1 MKNLFKF
8 VVATILLSAC
18 GNHQVEQS
26 GSEEFHVINM
36 ESCLENEREMKL
48 SEIAESIE
56 YLELK
61 TPKEVVISYIR
72 NILPV
77 GDNWLISTVKGLYK
91 FTRTGEFIKQI
102 GRKGQG
108 PDEYVNILGVD
119 VDYERKEIVLADSQ
133 SLLFYDLDGNFLR
146 KTSLNGFLFN
156 IALSDSALWT
166 CNLGLSEERFMA
178 TALNREGDTLATLPN
193 PAYKQTRNT
202 DGFYLADLYDFRE
215 TSRFDGTLYFQTRT
229 SADTVYRVFGGHCS
243 PYLYFDMGKYRIPM
257 TYESWYSHKD
267 FDREGSK
274 YWRVSRMDEDDR
286 YYYLT
291 TMRQKKTNER
301 RGHPD
306 DVKYV
311 VYDKSAGKG
320 FMTTGEPNGQITD
333 DFLGG
338 PAFWP
343 RWTTDEYYIDAV
355 EWFDLSQEIEAGAY
369 QLDPVFKSQ
378 YERWGEDTNQLLI
391 LCKKR

>member
-1 MKNLFKF
+1 M
-8 VVATILLSAC
+8 
-18 GNHQVEQS
+18 
-26 GSEEFHVINM
+26 
-36 ESCLENEREMKL
+36 ENEREMKL

-202 DGFYLADLYDFRE
+202 DGFYLADLYDFRVRGAKRNVINE
-215 TSRFDGTLYFQTRT
+215 RLKIQKRWFEGQIVMT
-229 SADTVYRVFGGHCS
+229 
-243 PYLYFDMGKYRIPM
+243 GKDR
-257 TYESWYSHKD
+257 
-267 FDREGSK
+267 REGETKCGSHFNLVEI
-274 YWRVSRMDEDDR
+274 RF
-286 YYYLT
+286 
-291 TMRQKKTNER
+291 NFER
-301 RGHPD
+301 R
-306 DVKYV
+306 
-311 VYDKSAGKG
+311 
-320 FMTTGEPNGQITD
+320 
-333 DFLGG
+333 
-338 PAFWP
+338 
-343 RWTTDEYYIDAV
+343 
-355 EWFDLSQEIEAGAY
+355 
-369 QLDPVFKSQ
+369 
-378 YERWGEDTNQLLI
+378 
-391 LCKKR
+391 